1 MGKKRS
7 QVGNRIFIISFALT
21 IAILS
26 LATFL
31 LIYLPSHQTIQHL
44 PSTYDFK
51 RPDWMK
57 YVPSDPEKVTLMN
70 FTQIFQKTGNYSLF
84 PSSKLLMISNITT
97 QITVLNSD
105 FSASVLYQ
113 NPNPNSEDIVLNI
126 IKPKQDTYSAFEK
139 KLEKSETNN
148 IYGTH
153 TIFQVIRFTASSPL
167 YVSGYVALDEGYLLY
182 GDGVDGLNL
191 IKKALD
197 SAVGTNQFTEKP
209 EISAALYLLLSGK
222 NDELGYSYSTLPYAV
237 SDVVA
242 TSSSVRYEG
251 NFTINRYIYT
261 FNDTDTALK
270 NLDKIKQANLDASD
284 FQIVDNYI
292 VVTATH
298 ESNLVF
304 SELRAL

>member
-7 QVGNRIFIISFALT
+7 PVGNRIFIISFALT

-26 LATFL
+26 LATFF
-31 LIYLPSHQTIQHL
+31 LIYLPSQQTVQHL
-44 PSTYDFK
+44 PSTYIFN

-57 YVPSDPEKVTLMN
+57 YVPSNPEKVTLMN

-84 PSSKLLMISNITT
+84 PNNRLLVISNITT

-105 FSASVLYQ
+105 FSASILYR

-126 IKPKQDTYSAFEK
+126 IKPKQGIYTAFENE
-139 KLEKSETNN
+139 LEKSEINST
-148 IYGTH
+148 YETH
-153 TIFQVIRFTASSPL
+153 IIFRVVRFTASSPL
-167 YVSGYVALDEGYLLY
+167 YISGYVALDGGYLLY

-197 SAVGTNQFTEKP
+197 SSVGTNQFTEKP

-237 SDVVA
+237 SDVEA
-242 TSSSVRYEG
+242 TSASVRYGG
-251 NFTINRYIYT
+251 NFTITRNIYT

-270 NLDKIKQANLDASD
+270 NLDKIKQANPDASD
-284 FQIVDNYI
+284 FQIIDNYI

-298 ESNLVF
+298 EINLIF